1 MLEKPGNYIKI
12 KRIVDFKAGI
22 GLINYVVAERFN
34 CLLMF

>member
-22 GLINYVVAERFN
+22 GLINCVVVERFN